1 MTDISLDQY
10 YDAVVYDSDDEK
22 VGGVGQVFLDETT
35 GQPSWVTVRTGL
47 FGLKE
52 NFVPLVD
59 ARLEDGK
66 LHVAFTKDFIKD
78 APKLDPEAPMTVA
91 EEDAL
96 QAYYGTEDEPEKIPG
111 YKPAAPSGEAPDTSV
126 PAPGEQHATE
136 GQGLDADRDLDRDH
150 DRDGDLLR
158 DGDRD
163 LDADRDQRNAGGAA
177 LAGAGVAGA
186 GAAATGLRGDNDDEP
201 RRRQPE
207 PEHHRPEDA
216 PAAPQDAPVDQ
227 DLRRDDR
234 VDTREDHD
242 LSRDNDSVRNNDSV
256 RDGDSVRDHD
266 RHGFGDHRD
275 HDRQA
280 DDRRDDVNHD
290 IVDDNPDTAKPVL
303 VTDREAAHLD
313 EEPEEGVI
321 TVVDGDLSH
330 SEGAGRDRDRDLA
343 DQPGH
348 AGGQA
353 DDDADTQSELYSR
366 NAPDT
371 SDQLDPADDLSA
383 DKEHVDT
390 RGDMGLRQDS
400 TDREG
405 VNTREDLD
413 VLPGQSNAE
422 AEADESPVD
431 VHRRNTEAAANGEDI
446 EHVEWREDE
455 KHVYG
460 HQTDFADETERD
472 LLDGDQTRAHDQR
485 GTDHGTTD
493 HRGQDQL
500 RGQDY
505 DGDQPRRP
513 E

>member
-111 YKPAAPSGEAPDTSV
+111 YKPAAPSGEAPDTPV
-126 PAPGEQHATE
+126 PAPGEQPAD
-136 GQGLDADRDLDRDH
+136 GQHPDGDRDLDRDRDGDLLRDRDLDRDRDH

-158 DGDRD
+158 DGDGHRD

-186 GAAATGLRGDNDDEP
+186 GAAATALRGDNDDEP
-201 RRRQPE
+201 RRR
-207 PEHHRPEDA
+207 D
-216 PAAPQDAPVDQ
+216 VD
-227 DLRRDDR
+227 
-234 VDTREDHD
+234 
-242 LSRDNDSVRNNDSV
+242 
-256 RDGDSVRDHD
+256 
-266 RHGFGDHRD
+266 
-275 HDRQA
+275 
-280 DDRRDDVNHD
+280 HD

-330 SEGAGRDRDRDLA
+330 SEGAGRDRDRDLV

-371 SDQLDPADDLSA
+371 SDQLDPADDLNA

-413 VLPGQSNAE
+413 VLPGHSNAE
-422 AEADESPVD
+422 AEAGESPVD

>member
-1 MTDISLDQY
+1 MSERH
-10 YDAVVYDSDDEK
+10 AVD
-22 VGGVGQVFLDETT
+22 
-35 GQPSWVTVRTGL
+35 
-47 FGLKE
+47 
-52 NFVPLVD
+52 
-59 ARLEDGK
+59 
-66 LHVAFTKDFIKD
+66 
-78 APKLDPEAPMTVA
+78 
-91 EEDAL
+91 
-96 QAYYGTEDEPEKIPG
+96 
-111 YKPAAPSGEAPDTSV
+111 
-126 PAPGEQHATE
+126 
-136 GQGLDADRDLDRDH
+136 
-150 DRDGDLLR
+150 
-158 DGDRD
+158 
-163 LDADRDQRNAGGAA
+163 
-177 LAGAGVAGA
+177 
-186 GAAATGLRGDNDDEP
+186 
-201 RRRQPE
+201 
-207 PEHHRPEDA
+207 
-216 PAAPQDAPVDQ
+216 
-227 DLRRDDR
+227 
-234 VDTREDHD
+234 
-242 LSRDNDSVRNNDSV
+242 
-256 RDGDSVRDHD
+256 
-266 RHGFGDHRD
+266 
-275 HDRQA
+275 
-280 DDRRDDVNHD
+280 HD

-313 EEPEEGVI
+313 TEPEEGVI

-330 SEGAGRDRDRDLA
+330 SEGAGRDRDLYSDGDGERAVAAGALGNDRDQTREGDRDRDLA

-348 AGGQA
+348 AGGRA

-371 SDQLDPADDLSA
+371 SDQLDPADDLNA

-422 AEADESPVD
+422 AEAGESPVD
-431 VHRRNTEAAANGEDI
+431 VHRRNTEAAAKGEDI

-460 HQTDFADETERD
+460 HQTDFADETDRD